1 MQLSCLEMFM
11 TQSTMITKAY
21 VKATM
26 QAQRRL
32 MTLIARVENLDLDET
47 ERKNYNNREIDNIIA
62 QYPWNEREWIEKQ
75 IDREVYT
82 NDMFVLVHYI
92 GGTVNNKYVKQIM
105 LYRV

>member
-11 TQSTMITKAY
+11 TQSIMITKAY
-21 VKATM
+21 VNATM

-32 MTLIARVENLDLDET
+32 KTLIKRVKNLDLDET
-47 ERKNYNNREIDNIIA
+47 ERQNYNNREIDAIIA
-62 QYPWNEREWIEKQ
+62 QHPWNVREWIEKQ
-75 IDREVYT
+75 IEREIYT

-92 GGTVNNKYVKQIM
+92 GGTIDKQHIKQIM